1 MKGKSKA
8 KLLDEKKK
16 KIKEVDV
23 KDLLETIDKS
33 KKKITTILFDGIITN
48 RLVETAEKKGIKH
61 LIGVRKGNVTPNE
74 KVAIYTI
81 E

>member
-8 KLLDEKKK
+8 RLLDEKKK

-23 KDLLETIDKS
+23 KDLLDTIEKS

-48 RLVETAEKKGIKH
+48 RLVETADKKGIKN
-61 LIGVRKGNVTPNE
+61 LIGVRKGNITP
-74 KVAIYTI
+74 KPTVKTYTI